1 MPVSGIRGCGIVSAI
16 QRTSWDWIR
25 LLSAI
30 GGSAGE
36 WADHIA
42 AHGRSAGDPV
52 VRIAAFRYVGNW
64 NGTIA
69 VERISSVPRL
79 AL

>member
-1 MPVSGIRGCGIVSAI
+1 VSGIRGCGIVSAI

-30 GGSAGE
+30 GRSAGE

-42 AHGRSAGDPV
+42 ARGRSSEGRV
-52 VRIAAFRYVGNW
+52 IRIAAFRYVGNW
-64 NGTIA
+64 NSTIA
-69 VERISSVPRL
+69 VERINSVPRL